1 MSPSDRG
8 KNSKPPQKEEKSK
21 DIEFVLEFT
30 QTYTK
35 VVETVKKDKED
46 LMNHLNK
53 MRIIISQR
61 YREEPEIVRIMNKL
75 EREVKVVTDRM
86 KSEAE
91 KDFSSVIRQPCQ
103 ACQSAGRT

>member
-30 QTYTK
+30 HTK
-35 VVETVKKDKED
+35 VVETLKKDTED

-61 YREEPEIVRIMNKL
+61 YKKELEIVRIMNKL
-75 EREVKVVTDRM
+75 EREVKAVTDRM